1 MTYVP
6 PPPPDDEQAIFA
18 HYQTGINFDKYDENI
33 VEVSGLDP
41 PAPFLVSELINL
53 RVYVEYDSVRMY
65 PESNSHS

>member
-18 HYQTGINFDKYDENI
+18 RYQTGINFDKYDENI

-41 PAPFLVSELINL
+41 PAALMVSELIFL
-53 RVYVEYDSVRMY
+53 KVYVKHD
-65 PESNSHS
+65 